1 MVYIQHTGKGVWPT
15 FNKQER
21 GCGLDSTERERR
33 CGLDSADGE
42 GGVVWEVWGRRCGLT
57 SWGGVGK
64 IVGNSPTSNRSCSFT
79 IIQGGSTC
87 TRADNLIKVA

>member
-1 MVYIQHTGKGVWPT
+1 MWSR
-15 FNKQER
+15 FDRQER
-21 GCGLDSTERERR
+21 ECGLDSTERERG

-42 GGVVWEVWGRRCGLT
+42 GGVVWEVWSRFNRWGRRCGLT

-79 IIQGGSTC
+79 IIQDGSTC
-87 TRADNLIKVA
+87 NRADHLIKIA